1 MEMQPAWWKKIL
13 QVILA
18 WGVAIILSAC
28 AHIAPPV
35 PEATATPQ
43 VFTQWAVSAEASSQ
57 FGYPDWSA
65 RRATG
70 APEVNACR
78 DDARAW
84 ASARGGGLQWL
95 LLTYSQPV
103 YANEVVIYQTF
114 GRGAISKVLLVS
126 VDGTAEEIWS
136 GADSDS
142 PCPGVLSVAIPR
154 TAYKV
159 TKVRIELD
167 ESRTNF
173 WNQIDAVALIGD
185 R

>member
-1 MEMQPAWWKKIL
+1 MWWEKNL
-13 QVILA
+13 SVTLA
-18 WGVAIILSAC
+18 WGLAIILSAC
-28 AHIAPPV
+28 AHIAPQV
-35 PEATATPQ
+35 PEVTATPQ
-43 VFTQWAVSAEASSQ
+43 VFTQWAASAEASSQ

-78 DDARAW
+78 DDSRAW

-95 LLTYSQPV
+95 LLTYAQPV
-103 YANEVVIYQTF
+103 YANEVVIHQTF

-126 VDGTAEEIWS
+126 VDGATEEIWS

-159 TKVRIELD
+159 AKVRIELD

-173 WNQIDAVALIGD
+173 WNQIDAVALVGE